1 MYLSANEYY
10 KSIFGTKVY
19 KIALNLGT
27 TCPTRDGTKDNRGC
41 IFCSKAGSGDFA
53 LSSIEEAKNLLSAKL
68 KNKDVKYLAYFQSFT
83 NTYGKTKKEE
93 EKLVKKYYQALS
105 HKDIV
110 GLVIGTRPDSIS
122 PWILSE
128 ISKISEKYYVSIE
141 LGLQTS
147 KEETAKYIRRH
158 FSNQE
163 YINSVNQIKK
173 CAPNIHIV
181 THLIMGLPNETE
193 EDMLNSVKF
202 VVDAKTH
209 GIKIALLHILKDTDL
224 EKEYEAGKIKTMSKN
239 EYFSLLG
246 KILPIIP
253 KNIVI
258 HRLTGDGPKNLLV
271 APLWTSNKKDV
282 HNSMKKFFQE
292 NNL

>member
-1 MYLSANEYY
+1 MHLSSNEYY

-27 TCPTRDGTKDNRGC
+27 TCPTRDGTKDSRGC

-53 LSSIEEAKNLLSAKL
+53 FSSIEEAKKLLSTKL

-83 NTYGKTKKEE
+83 NTYGKTRDEE
-93 EKLVKKYYQALS
+93 ENLVKKYYEALN
-105 HKDIV
+105 HNDIV

-147 KEETAKYIRRH
+147 NEETAKYIRRH

-163 YINSVNQIKK
+163 YINAMERIKK
-173 CAPNIHIV
+173 QAPKIHIV
-181 THLIMGLPNETE
+181 THLIMGLPNESE
-193 EDMLNSVKF
+193 
-202 VVDAKTH
+202 
-209 GIKIALLHILKDTDL
+209 
-224 EKEYEAGKIKTMSKN
+224 
-239 EYFSLLG
+239 
-246 KILPIIP
+246 
-253 KNIVI
+253 
-258 HRLTGDGPKNLLV
+258 
-271 APLWTSNKKDV
+271 
-282 HNSMKKFFQE
+282 
-292 NNL
+292 